1 MPRQPRPLLSS
12 KLCHS
17 ERSNVI
23 LSEHVILSAAKNPIR
38 KRPVPARG
46 PAFSVSA
53 FPERKAFCDK
63 TYQTNSKVMSRGMP
77 RLLMCAMSAE
87 SASDTFA

>member
-1 MPRQPRPLLSS
+1 MIII
-12 KLCHS
+12 KCHS
-17 ERSNVI
+17 ERSEESDTEKGRSPRGN
-23 LSEHVILSAAKNPIR
+23 
-38 KRPVPARG
+38 RP
-46 PAFSVSA
+46 FIVSA
-53 FPERKAFCDK
+53 FPERKALCNK